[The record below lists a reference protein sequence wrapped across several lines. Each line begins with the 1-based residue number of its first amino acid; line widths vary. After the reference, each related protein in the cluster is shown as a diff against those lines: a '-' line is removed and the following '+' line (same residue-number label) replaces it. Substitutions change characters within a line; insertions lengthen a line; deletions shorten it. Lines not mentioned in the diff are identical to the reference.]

1 MPVEKKQ
8 LSFLATLELKDGTK
22 LAFSKVVANGEQN
35 GEHSEAHEY
44 LCANSLAKDTLKLYF
59 RAGSD
64 GEYVLLNRGVVPGVS
79 ALLQVYE
86 KTHEYEYDPM
96 PVSERTQGQV
106 LDSRP
111 PVDGNIDESESSPP
125 PPASSTPETT
135 SPVYLGVNAGGW
147 VFKTDNSGLAYVARI
162 VPEQGRE
169 FSIESNDAHYV
180 YLTSGASKNPM
191 QTYKR
196 ESFPSGAWFAWM
208 TDRDGVDEVL
218 KLTIIERYDENGAVR
233 K

>member
-8 LSFLATLELKDGTK
+8 LSFLATLELKDGIK
-22 LAFSKVVANGEQN
+22 LAFSKVVANGKQN

-64 GEYVLLNRGVVPGVS
+64 GEYVLLNRGVVPSVS
-79 ALLQVYE
+79 ALLRG
-86 KTHEYEYDPM
+86 YEYGQDSM
-96 PVSERTQGQV
+96 PTHKRIQGQE
-106 LDSRP
+106 LNSKAP
-111 PVDGNIDESESSPP
+111 TAGNIDESESSPP
-125 PPASSTPETT
+125 PPASSTPEPT

>member
-22 LAFSKVVANGEQN
+22 LAFSKVVANGKQN

-64 GEYVLLNRGVVPGVS
+64 GDYVLLNRGVVPGVS
-79 ALLQVYE
+79 VQAPKPEISDQWMETASEEVYE
-86 KTHEYEYDPM
+86 P
-96 PVSERTQGQV
+96 V

-111 PVDGNIDESESSPP
+111 LVAGKLDELESSPP
-125 PPASSTPETT
+125 PPASSTPEPT